1 MCKNQCFSGK
11 MSMPGMVNSQ
21 VNQHN
26 RLRARI
32 WPLRAENL
40 HFHAFTHAITIIHS
54 STNLSFAFISTL
66 LVLPLQM
73 KFFWTRDTHTYT
85 HISFH
90 CTFINRPLYY
100 SRRPNVGNE
109 DIEESISF
117 DGPDAAVVLHAH
129 RSLDSV
135 IAMRA
140 KRTVLLSLECSIM

>member
-11 MSMPGMVNSQ
+11 RSTPGMVNSP

-32 WPLRAENL
+32 WPLHVENL
-40 HFHAFTHAITIIHS
+40 QFHTFTHAITIIHS

-73 KFFWTRDTHTYT
+73 KFFWTRNTHT

-90 CTFINRPLYY
+90 CAFINRPFYY
-100 SRRPNVGNE
+100 SRRPSVGNE

-117 DGPDAAVVLHAH
+117 DGPDAAVVLHVR